1 VRVIWRIF
9 ELEKEIGWLDP
20 DNFHRGF
27 TGIAEKQ
34 LWVASRFVREEQ
46 ISQECSRILADH
58 GAPHSRLA
66 WLGRVRDPAQQA
78 FDSYRPAIAGS

>member
-1 VRVIWRIF
+1 MRVIWRIF

-46 ISQECSRILADH
+46 ISQDFH
-58 GAPHSRLA
+58 GFSSITELLIRVL
-66 WLGRVRDPAQQA
+66 LG
-78 FDSYRPAIAGS
+78 